1 MSGSAEVMSRFGL
14 AGRRALVTG
23 AGSGIGEAC
32 ALALAEAGADVAL
45 VSRTRADLDRVAG
58 LAEGFGVRASPIVC
72 DVTDR
77 AQVEELLGELT
88 ADILVNSA
96 GTNIP
101 EPFLEV
107 SEDHLDAIVDVNVKA
122 TFHVTQTIARQMVAR
137 DGGSIINISSQMGHV
152 GAARRTVYCMTK
164 HAVEGFTKAL
174 AVELAP
180 SGVRVNSVA
189 PTYVETPMTR
199 PFFADPAFRAQS
211 LDRIPLGRLGNV
223 DDVVGAVVYLA
234 GPASSLVTGTSL
246 IVDGGYTAQ

>member
-1 MSGSAEVMSRFGL
+1 MSSFSLQDRQAV
-14 AGRRALVTG
+14 VTG

-32 ALALAEAGADVAL
+32 ALALARAGADVAL
-45 VSRTRADLDRVAG
+45 VSRTRADLERVARQVEA
-58 LAEGFGVRASPIVC
+58 LGVRATVIEC

-77 AQVEELLGELT
+77 SQVERRLGGVG

-101 EPFLEV
+101 EAFLDV
-107 SEDHLDAIVDVNVKA
+107 SQDHLDAIVDLNVKA
-122 TFHVTQTIARQMVAR
+122 TFHVTQTVARQMVDR
-137 DGGSIINISSQMGHV
+137 GGGSIVNISSQMGHV

-189 PTYVETPMTR
+189 PTYIETPMTR
-199 PFFADPAFRAQS
+199 PFFEDPVFRAQT
-211 LDRIPLGRLGNV
+211 LDSIPLRRLGSV
-223 DDVVGAVVYLA
+223 EDVVGAVIYLA
-234 GPASSLVTGTSL
+234 SSASSLVTGTSL
-246 IVDGGYTAQ
+246 LVDGGYTAR

>member
-1 MSGSAEVMSRFGL
+1 MSRFGL
-14 AGRRALVTG
+14 AGSRALVTG

-32 ALALAEAGADVAL
+32 ALALAQAGADVAL

-58 LAEGFGVRASPIVC
+58 LVEGFGVRASPIAC

-77 AQVEELLGELT
+77 ARVEELLGELA

-96 GTNIP
+96 GTNVP

-107 SEDHLDAIVDVNVKA
+107 SGDHLDAIVDVNVKA
-122 TFHVTQTIARQMVAR
+122 TFHVTQTVARGMVAR
-137 DGGSIINISSQMGHV
+137 KGGSIVNISSQMGHV

-211 LDRIPLGRLGNV
+211 LERIPLGRLGSV

-234 GPASSLVTGTSL
+234 SAASSLVTGTSL